1 MTQAVAVPW
10 RRPERGRAD
19 RRAGSGT
26 PLCEAARF
34 LASGGARGFLWQIA
48 PLPGSFYESAGSGVA
63 AQGGIVTAEPA
74 IRLSGAEDARR
85 FVEEGGHPHVKLGV
99 TDIDGI
105 LRGKY
110 VSRDKFFSAL
120 EKGFGFCDVIVGWDS
135 NDQLYDNVTYT
146 GWHTAYPDA
155 PVRILPETAR
165 IMPFEGGMPFFLCEL
180 AEKAEAICPRGLLRR
195 VLAKAG
201 EMGFSVSAALEY
213 EFFLFDE
220 TPDSVREKGY
230 RNLKPMT
237 PGFFGYSVLRSSV
250 HAEFY
255 RELLDTCRAMDMAL
269 EGLHTETGPGVLEAA
284 IAVDDAL
291 RAADKAVLFKTFT
304 KVIAQRCG
312 RMATFM
318 AKWSRD
324 WPGQSGHI
332 HLSLKD
338 KSGKPVFHD
347 AKAERGMSQAMRH
360 FIGGQQKLMPEFLAM
375 VASTVNS
382 YSRLIPGFWAPT
394 SATWGIENR
403 TTALRAIPGSPS
415 SQRVEYRIA
424 AADANP
430 YVALAAALASGL
442 WGIENEVEPDAP
454 IPGNAYEAK
463 LPRKL
468 DLPRT
473 LWEAAQRLKGSK
485 VARALFGDEFV
496 DHFAATREWE
506 EREFRKAITDWELA
520 RYFEII

>member
-1 MTQAVAVPW
+1 MT
-10 RRPERGRAD
+10 
-19 RRAGSGT
+19 T
-26 PLCEAARF
+26 
-34 LASGGARGFLWQIA
+34 
-48 PLPGSFYESAGSGVA
+48 
-63 AQGGIVTAEPA
+63 EPA
-74 IRLSGAEDARR
+74 IRLTSAEDARR
-85 FVEEGGHPHVKLGV
+85 FVEEGGHAHVKVGV
-99 TDIDGI
+99 TDVDGI

-120 EKGFGFCDVIVGWDS
+120 EKGLGFCDVIVGWDS
-135 NDQLYDNVTYT
+135 NDQLYDNVKYT

-155 PVRILPETAR
+155 AVRILPDTGR
-165 IMPFEGGMPFFLCEL
+165 VMPFENGTPFFLCEL
-180 AEKAEAICPRGLLRR
+180 AEEAETICPRGLLRR
-195 VLAKAG
+195 VLAKAAG
-201 EMGFSVSAALEY
+201 MGFSVLSALEY

-284 IAVDDAL
+284 IGVDEAL

-304 KVIAQRCG
+304 KVLAQRCG
-312 RMATFM
+312 LMATFM

-338 KSGKPVFHD
+338 EAGRPVFHD
-347 AKAERGMSQAMRH
+347 ASAERGMSQTMRH
-360 FIGGQQKLMPEFLAM
+360 FIGGQQKLMPELLAM

-415 SQRVEYRIA
+415 AQRVEYRIA

-430 YVALAAALASGL
+430 YIALAAALASGL
-442 WGIENEVEPDAP
+442 WGIENKVEPEKP
-454 IPGNAYEAK
+454 VSGNAYEVA
-463 LPRKL
+463 PNPDL

-473 LWEAAQRLKGSK
+473 LWEAAQRLKGSG
-485 VARALFGDEFV
+485 VARDLFGDAFV